1 VNFVG
6 TIFND
11 YKSFRNFLME
21 ENPGKLYF
29 IVKTDFFLNAS
40 KGQCFLQFLHS
51 SRPGSTRFGASVG
64 CWKRCFQGYEYKKY
78 FFCSTSLLKAPNC
91 LKSLKLA

>member
-21 ENPGKLYF
+21 ENPEKLLFYELNF
-29 IVKTDFFLNAS
+29 IIIKTDFFLNAS

-51 SRPGSTRFGASVG
+51 SRPGSTRFGVSVG
-64 CWKRCFQGYEYKKY
+64 CWKRCFQGYEYKK
-78 FFCSTSLLKAPNC
+78 
-91 LKSLKLA
+91 

>member
-21 ENPGKLYF
+21 ENPEEVVFYELNF
-29 IVKTDFFLNAS
+29 IIIKTVFFFNAS
-40 KGQCFLQFLHS
+40 KGQCFVQFYIRVDREALVS
-51 SRPGSTRFGASVG
+51 ERALEALFSR
-64 CWKRCFQGYEYKKY
+64 
-78 FFCSTSLLKAPNC
+78 L
-91 LKSLKLA
+91 